1 MEEYNKIVR
10 DNIPTIIENSGNKCE
25 TEIVSDEEA
34 LLYLYKK
41 LTEEVNE
48 FLESKDIHEI
58 ADVMEVLYAIC
69 DKMKITRAM
78 LETIRQ
84 QKENENGGFENNI
97 ILKKVYK

>member
-10 DNIPTIIENSGNKCE
+10 DNIPTIIENSGNKYE

-34 LLYLYKK
+34 LLYLYTK

-48 FLESKDIHEI
+48 FLESKDIHEM
-58 ADVMEVLYAIC
+58 ADIIEVLYAIC
-69 DKMKITRAM
+69 DKRKMTRDM

-84 QKENENGGFENNI
+84 QKEKENGGFENNI

>member
-10 DNIPTIIENSGNKCE
+10 DNIPTIIENNGSKCE
-25 TEIVSDEEA
+25 IEIVSNEEA
-34 LLYLYKK
+34 LSYLYMK

-48 FLESKDIHEI
+48 FLESKDIHE
-58 ADVMEVLYAIC
+58 AVDVMEVLYAIC

-84 QKENENGGFENNI
+84 QKENENGGFKNNI

>member
-10 DNIPTIIENSGNKCE
+10 DNIPTIIENNGSKCE
-25 TEIVSDEEA
+25 IEIVSNEEA
-34 LLYLYKK
+34 LSYLYAK

-48 FLESKDIHEI
+48 FLESKDIHEM
-58 ADVMEVLYAIC
+58 ADIIEVLYAIC

>member
-34 LLYLYKK
+34 LSYLYAK

-48 FLESKDIHEI
+48 FLESKDIHEM
-58 ADVMEVLYAIC
+58 ADIIEVLYAIC
-69 DKMKITRAM
+69 DKMKIPRTT
-78 LETIRQ
+78 LETARQ
-84 QKENENGGFENNI
+84 QKENKNGGFEDNI

>member
-10 DNIPTIIENSGNKCE
+10 DNIPTIIENNGSKCE
-25 TEIVSDEEA
+25 IEIVSNEEA
-34 LLYLYKK
+34 LSYLYAK

-48 FLESKDIHEI
+48 FLESKDIHEM
-58 ADVMEVLYAIC
+58 ADIIEVLYAIC

-84 QKENENGGFENNI
+84 QKENENGGFKNNI

>member
-10 DNIPTIIENSGNKCE
+10 DNIPTIIENNGSKCE
-25 TEIVSDEEA
+25 IEIVSNEEA
-34 LLYLYKK
+34 LSYLYAK

-48 FLESKDIHEI
+48 FLESKDIQEI
-58 ADVMEVLYAIC
+58 ADVIEVLYAIC